1 MKSEGWDAGTVPRS
15 TPPGGLGRG
24 LSRWRTGGRLG
35 SIQGYGYLAP
45 AIVVFG
51 LLFIYPMVVAIDL
64 SFRSWDGFRPLSQ
77 ATWVGLKNY
86 RTIFGHD
93 VFLGALGNTL
103 VIAVV
108 TMVLQALFS
117 FVIAYSLWYF
127 GQRLAGAQRAIMF
140 FPTALAMV
148 LVGLLWK
155 QILALE
161 GPFNAVF
168 NLSISWFGSPDLVIW
183 VIIWM
188 LLWQYTGWS
197 MMIFYAALVAVP
209 QETIEAARLDGVGD
223 IRMAWLIVLPLV
235 RHATA
240 LVLLLT
246 LISAAQTFDTV
257 WVTTRGGPDHASD
270 TITVY
275 AYWAAFVASGP
286 GDFGRASAVAVVAI
300 LSLMV
305 VAVARI
311 RLIRLEVE

>member
-1 MKSEGWDAGTVPRS
+1 MSARAW
-15 TPPGGLGRG
+15 
-24 LSRWRTGGRLG
+24 WRESGPASL
-35 SIQGYGYLAP
+35 QGYGYLAP
-45 AIVVFG
+45 AAIVFG
-51 LLFIYPMVVAIDL
+51 LLFIYPMIVAIDL
-64 SFRSWDGFRPLSQ
+64 SFRTWDGFRPLSE
-77 ATWVGLKNY
+77 AAWVGLKNY
-86 RTIFGHD
+86 RTIFAHD

-108 TMVLQALFS
+108 TMVAQALFS

-161 GPFNAVF
+161 GPLNAILDISV
-168 NLSISWFGSPDLVIW
+168 SWFGTPDLVIW

-188 LLWQYTGWS
+188 LVWQYTGWS

-223 IRMAWLIVLPLV
+223 LRMAWLMVLPLI

-270 TITVY
+270 TVTVY

-286 GDFGRASAVAVVAI
+286 GDFGRASAVAVIAI